1 MKNKVW
7 LMTAALLLF
16 TAGCG
21 KTDLTEKEINGDE
34 QKTIESQ
41 ETEKTTEKDG
51 NASGEKKSVTENEN
65 TESQE
70 NGESYTWEDVTL
82 QFPKSW
88 KDKYVV
94 AEDENGFTVFQKASY
109 EKEKGMGYLFGIS
122 KDTEWYPDAAG
133 VSILGYTDDG
143 IMYELTVPTDVSCDV
158 EDETILN
165 EYQEMMQQ
173 SDTIVKNAQ
182 IDAGNL
188 HMDADQ
194 YIIPVSMIETLTA
207 DQLVNMSDNAL
218 WLARNEIY
226 ARHGRGFSNEYL
238 QSYFNACSW
247 YEKSE
252 EADAFDE
259 SVLSQTEKDN
269 LKVIQEAETAYEQEH
284 PYPKEYKT
292 GQNIMVDLNGD
303 GSEEE
308 IRYDVKESS
317 DYSGYSCVL
326 TINGTAYELCEYAA
340 MVTPET
346 KSFYVTDMDE
356 YDDSLE
362 IAVLDD
368 GPSADYATYF
378 YRYDGSAL
386 AFIGEVDG
394 FPFKEQNGGIN
405 GFTGQ
410 NGINGTIRTD
420 ILETAYLNGYWWY
433 DSNARKLEYMDGGM
447 HQYKYFTPHRLY
459 VDLPL
464 WKAMDQNSEQVTV
477 SSGQDVFFISSDAK
491 EWIYVRAKD
500 GTEGY
505 IHVDGENVSNVG
517 RPGTEVF
524 SELNYFD

>member
-7 LMTAALLLF
+7 LFTATLLLF

-21 KTDLTEKEINGDE
+21 EPDMAQNKINSNE
-34 QKTIESQ
+34 QKTAGISDTD
-41 ETEKTTEKDG
+41 ETESEIDSSASEKME
-51 NASGEKKSVTENEN
+51 AAEEKYIWKEI
-65 TESQE
+65 
-70 NGESYTWEDVTL
+70 TL
-82 QFPKSW
+82 QFPESW
-88 KDKYVV
+88 KDKYVIL
-94 AEDENGFTVFQKASY
+94 EDDTGFSVFQKKSY
-109 EKEKGMGYLFGIS
+109 EKESGTGFLFGIT

-143 IMYELTVPTDVSCDV
+143 VLYEVVRPTDVSCDV
-158 EDETILN
+158 ENEDTLN
-165 EYQEMMQQ
+165 EYQGMMQQ
-173 SDTIVKNAQ
+173 SDTVVQNAV
-182 IDAGNL
+182 IDTQNL
-188 HMDADQ
+188 HKDADQ
-194 YIIPVSMIETLTA
+194 YIIPVSMTQTISA
-207 DQLVNMSDNAL
+207 DSLINMSDNDL

-226 ARHGRGFSNEYL
+226 ARHGRGFSNEYM

-326 TINGTAYELCEYAA
+326 TVNGTAYELCEYAA

-346 KSFYVTDMDE
+346 ESFYVTDMDE
-356 YDDSLE
+356 YDNSLE

-378 YRYDGSAL
+378 TGMT
-386 AFIGEVDG
+386 EVRWRLSG
-394 FPFKEQNGGIN
+394 KWMVSLLRSRMAESMVLPGKTESMEQSVQIFLKPHILMDTGGMTAMHGNWNIWMAVCIN
-405 GFTGQ
+405 TS
-410 NGINGTIRTD
+410 ISHRTD
-420 ILETAYLNGYWWY
+420 YMWIFRCG
-433 DSNARKLEYMDGGM
+433 KL
-447 HQYKYFTPHRLY
+447 
-459 VDLPL
+459 
-464 WKAMDQNSEQVTV
+464 
-477 SSGQDVFFISSDAK
+477 
-491 EWIYVRAKD
+491 WIR
-500 GTEGY
+500 
-505 IHVDGENVSNVG
+505 IRN
-517 RPGTEVF
+517 R
-524 SELNYFD
+524 

>member
-7 LMTAALLLF
+7 LFTAALLLF

-65 TESQE
+65 AELQE

-143 IMYELTVPTDVSCDV
+143 VLYEVVRPTDVSCDV
-158 EDETILN
+158 ENEDTLN
-165 EYQEMMQQ
+165 EYQGMMQQ
-173 SDTIVKNAQ
+173 SDTVVQNAV
-182 IDAGNL
+182 IDTQNL
-188 HMDADQ
+188 HKDADQ
-194 YIIPVSMIETLTA
+194 YIIPVSMTQTISA
-207 DQLVNMSDNAL
+207 DSLINMSDNDL

-226 ARHGRGFSNEYL
+226 ARHGRGFTNEYL

-247 YEKSE
+247 YEKTAE
-252 EADAFDE
+252 TDAFDE

-269 LKVIQEAETAYEQEH
+269 LKVIQEAEKTYADEH

-292 GQNIMVDLNGD
+292 GQKVMEDIDGD
-303 GSEEE
+303 GREEE
-308 IRYDVKESS
+308 IRYDVKESG
-317 DYSGYSCVL
+317 DYAGYSCIL
-326 TINGTAYELCEYAA
+326 TVNGTSYELCEYAA

-346 KSFYVTDMDE
+346 DCFYVTDINA

-368 GPSADYATYF
+368 GPSGDYVTYF
-378 YRYDGSAL
+378 
-386 AFIGEVDG
+386 
-394 FPFKEQNGGIN
+394 
-405 GFTGQ
+405 TGMM
-410 NGINGTIRTD
+410 
-420 ILETAYLNGYWWY
+420 ETH
-433 DSNARKLEYMDGGM
+433 SNLPEKL
-447 HQYKYFTPHRLY
+447 L
-459 VDLPL
+459 
-464 WKAMDQNSEQVTV
+464 
-477 SSGQDVFFISSDAK
+477 
-491 EWIYVRAKD
+491 
-500 GTEGY
+500 
-505 IHVDGENVSNVG
+505 
-517 RPGTEVF
+517 F
-524 SELNYFD
+524 SF

>member
-1 MKNKVW
+1 
-7 LMTAALLLF
+7 
-16 TAGCG
+16 
-21 KTDLTEKEINGDE
+21 
-34 QKTIESQ
+34 
-41 ETEKTTEKDG
+41 
-51 NASGEKKSVTENEN
+51 
-65 TESQE
+65 
-70 NGESYTWEDVTL
+70 
-82 QFPKSW
+82 
-88 KDKYVV
+88 
-94 AEDENGFTVFQKASY
+94 
-109 EKEKGMGYLFGIS
+109 
-122 KDTEWYPDAAG
+122 
-133 VSILGYTDDG
+133 
-143 IMYELTVPTDVSCDV
+143 
-158 EDETILN
+158 
-165 EYQEMMQQ
+165 
-173 SDTIVKNAQ
+173 
-182 IDAGNL
+182 
-188 HMDADQ
+188 
-194 YIIPVSMIETLTA
+194 MIETLTA
-207 DQLVNMSDNAL
+207 DQLVNMSDNDL

-326 TINGTAYELCEYAA
+326 TVNGTAYELCEYAA

-346 KSFYVTDMDE
+346 ESFYVTDMDE
-356 YDDSLE
+356 YDNSLE

-386 AFIGEVDG
+386 EFIGEVDG
-394 FPFKEQNGGIN
+394 FPFKGAEWRNQW
-405 GFTGQ
+405 FTGQ

-433 DSNARKLEYMDGGM
+433 DSNAGKLEYMDGGM

-459 VDLPL
+459 GSSVVESYG
-464 WKAMDQNSEQVTV
+464 SEFGT
-477 SSGQDVFFISSDAK
+477 GNGF
-491 EWIYVRAKD
+491 VRAGCVLYQLRCKGMDLCACKD

-524 SELNYFD
+524 QS